1 MVLETV
7 MIEVL
12 AWLVLAIGGAFIG
25 TLLWIGKKLGERLS
39 AIERQIG
46 TTNKMLGEIEL
57 DLRKDIGNHSS
68 DIAVLFSRCS
78 QNHGLV
84 RRSGDRECS

>member
-7 MIEVL
+7 MIEFLVWTVIVL
-12 AWLVLAIGGAFIG
+12 GGSFIG

-46 TTNKMLGEIEL
+46 NTNKMLGDIEL
-57 DLRKDIGNHSS
+57 DLRKDIGNHST
-68 DIAVLFSRCS
+68 DLAVLYSRCS
-78 QNHGLV
+78 ANHGV
-84 RRSGDRECS
+84 IRRSGDRECS